1 MKRHQMIKKIEAI
14 SDLPTLPVVAMSV
27 NRLLQDEETP
37 IEDLITLLEKDQSM
51 VLKLLRLV
59 NSSFYGF
66 KSKIS
71 NLRHA
76 VTLLGYS
83 MVQNAVVTLSVI
95 DCLDTKSVPKG
106 FDVSQF
112 WTHSIGVAVM
122 GRHLADHSKLAPPED
137 AFTAGLVHD
146 IGKIVLATHFPDDF
160 IVLLNTAMQDA
171 TAFYATEKQS
181 DTYPHTLI
189 GDRLAKRWML
199 PESLTLA
206 IRCHHGGL
214 AQTADP
220 ILPGLVAVA
229 DTLINVKHKTP
240 GHRFGLDVLPD
251 AVRAPLIEIFK
262 DCDRWFPHVETDI
275 ASACEFFNK
284 G

>member
-27 NRLLQDEETP
+27 NRMLQDEKTP
-37 IEDLITLLEKDQSM
+37 IDDLITLLEKDQSM

-76 VTLLGYS
+76 ITLLGYG

-95 DCLDTKSVPKG
+95 DCLDTNKVPKG

-112 WTHSIGVAVM
+112 WTHSIAVAVM
-122 GRHLADHSKLAPPED
+122 GRHLANQTQLAPPED

-146 IGKIVLATHFPDDF
+146 IGKVVLATHFPEEF
-160 IVLLNTAMQDA
+160 IGLLNTAMQDA
-171 TAFYATEKQS
+171 APFYATETQS

-199 PESLTLA
+199 PESLALA
-206 IRCHHGGL
+206 IRYHHGGSV
-214 AQTADP
+214 QADP
-220 ILPGLVAVA
+220 NLPGLVTVA
-229 DTLINVKHKTP
+229 DTLINVMHKTP
-240 GHRFGLDVLPD
+240 GHRLGLDRLPV
-251 AVRAPLIEIFK
+251 AVRAPLIDIFK
-262 DCDRWFPHVETDI
+262 ESDRWFPQVETDV
-275 ASACEFFNK
+275 AAACDFFNK